1 MVLSCCFGSC
11 LVSKN
16 EQAQGDTHEID
27 VTLFEAGRSHIIC
40 IYIYSSGINQ
50 WATFS
55 HTLIVL
61 FYLRLTDME
70 QAWKPSRVEPDS
82 SQQDQYR
89 PLYGHYRAML
99 VRDLQRLNTMYEG
112 NRPIEIRLHHNSSD
126 SFRLDPSGMRCACT
140 CSHVTINCPP
150 IAWQMKSPSITF
162 L

>member
-1 MVLSCCFGSC
+1 MWPC
-11 LVSKN
+11 SKP
-16 EQAQGDTHEID
+16 GDL
-27 VTLFEAGRSHIIC
+27 TLYA
-40 IYIYSSGINQ
+40 YIYSSGINQ

-162 L
+162 LWTSASWTPPSVSSTFVTDKV